1 MRRSWCGPRILFR
14 VVAWLPSS
22 FGTTGQQINREGFGD
37 TLYMLARQM
46 RVLAVDARPATSEPW
61 MMSHAWK
68 AAHKG
73 YLEVLPRAVTAV
85 GGATVPLFLDRH
97 GQGLMSSLNTTIVPG
112 VDLHA
117 LEEIQV
123 QSSSCDELHRY
134 WARGRSVTY
143 MKVDVE
149 GLDVECVRKLS
160 SDIKMSHGA
169 VSKPEFFSI
178 ELPDSAAKVLEL
190 IEVLGGMGY
199 TSFKICRQR
208 LYNLRLVRGPRYA
221 ASGPFGHDAVDF
233 LRGPR
238 WREASEITLEL
249 LRLVNWER
257 RRYLEWFDLH
267 AGAIAAKG
275 GHSRAE
281 NSEQPCA
288 FAEEQYEWDETDPGA
303 GCPLLWRT
311 YGFTPAGLFSTYK
324 DRRFGWLRAS
334 FLYMLSL
341 PSHFLKTFDWNGIR
355 RIWYGPK
362 SEEDG
367 VRRFGVTS
375 MVVINYML
383 YRRSNIIMTVVFL
396 GLFIAWSLEDFRSQS
411 SAEELEK
418 AVDLTSYEKFVMDK
432 HATGENATFLSYSEE
447 VMMQTFSAIQLQSAG
462 LTTWKAIIKM
472 LFLFMS
478 MAYGFFAMKRWNYL
492 RTSQYNLYFAW
503 AAIITFPF
511 LITFV
516 PTSNLLDWTL
526 SEKIFAH
533 HLEEARRHFHT
544 DEIVAA
550 CMLNDPVETLEVAR
564 PVIQAVCPV
573 LQQRVPYIMPGVVRV
588 TVLGKAVPVTISSW
602 LPWLTNMVPEGT
614 NLKPVHQIC
623 EKALVV
629 TDSNL
634 TADLA
639 ATASDVCKSL
649 GTFLYKNVPAKA
661 TTALTELK
669 EALREKQQESTEQA
683 AYQLHFVDKVA
694 GFDEVPLRLFSQTW
708 DSRLDGILVRA
719 GGDGTGCS
727 LFSVPPSVQAEEAV
741 VVVGPKERGSCSVR
755 HILHLADK
763 VGVRAVLVLD
773 PKRVVSRVPSPPRVT
788 VGVVASVLDSQAI
801 LHLLEKP
808 ETHSG
813 IHVDIRYSPV
823 FGLQASARTPAGC
836 LCKGMGYDSDC
847 RVRPA
852 ELLKTSSAG
861 RSPYPWC
868 ETAIFDYWG
877 VPCKEDFDLCLP
889 PGEAEAFE
897 KPDDKCTT
905 PCGRDGKHKYDMC
918 RMRGMLFRSEQRC
931 VAALGVTGK
940 VERPDREPEKFEGS
954 MLNFA
959 GAMNKLSVSGRL
971 LTLSPAFDCNFRVTV
986 EWPTSGQLPLGID
999 GHIRYTPTTETI
1011 GDWSSARVN
1020 EPFVHEDEE
1029 ITELHFQLEVKGDA
1043 MQFDAVRLEQQCR
1056 AHVSGSGQFSD
1067 WSLVPHG
1074 QLRTPTFT
1082 ETGSNRGARTSR
1094 RLKVSSPSQDSDD
1107 DSSDDDTDGA
1117 RVKLSTCSEFVG
1129 VPCIDPATNV
1139 QTRCSDNQV
1148 CDSNYTAGG
1157 GFCRCADG
1165 FCWSYTKQACVDQSE
1180 HAREVVSKLLDETLL
1195 ERHSPKLWAT
1205 AKEVATVGFCA
1216 MEAAESLNNILRHVL
1231 AIGPGILISAWTA
1244 KLIFVQSTIPGYF
1257 SYFFTMVYSPAA
1269 WVLNNVWHQ
1278 TASDWRL
1285 SLGLAAMAFWTIPVS
1300 VVGMKYGL
1308 HRPMSVP
1315 RAMSLVNNLLLL
1327 YYFVL
1332 FAAVVFIV
1340 MFVFSDEPETEAYF
1354 SVSAA
1359 FRRKLRPG
1367 KLSKT
1372 ELLYV
1377 LTGFLTESF
1386 AVFFITCCA
1395 ATDAFIMVIVKE
1407 HQAAWSLLTRGK
1419 PLQAVQAL
1427 SQHADLRLSRLVRS
1441 TVCACTSAA
1450 DGQEMAPASKYTLDI
1465 NGKESRLVA
1474 PAAALPGSLRSSLH
1488 LQDPLELLSD
1498 DTWEALCC
1506 EEITIVPALNTE
1518 TDVDLISGKLGPLR
1532 AHTPLKVK
1540 LWAALQYASK
1550 HECQIELPHWLE
1562 ASELEIMCKEERAE
1576 PLKFGNDSWNC
1587 TWQAWG
1593 SESAREKSLLMLTK
1607 LIQIRRAKI
1616 LEGIQA
1622 FDATMST
1629 EFKVTGMSAAE
1640 ITCFRTRSLAF
1651 LDTMLDL
1658 LNYRLDEKGGAA
1670 EAPIEE
1676 DSADDEHTLY
1686 AIEEQVT
1693 RDWLLLMK
1701 ESSEEDAGLAGPTLN
1716 TRLLRDNERSSE
1728 PEEAVE
1734 LTDMVRTRG
1743 QEMEEPSV

>member
-1 MRRSWCGPRILFR
+1 MTSRPSRGMQALRLAAKPFKKVADTVRRKRKTTLARFNGEGGTAIQECFLSVPPGAVAGEDFVAEISPDECAIVTLPHGVGPGDLLQVKVCYSGQDTHLEVLQHIQRPTLHNHNHRKLRTISSVAGCCAMLAVTIAIL
-14 VVAWLPSS
+14 VPNWVAVSDGANQEHVGLLAI
-22 FGTTGQQINREGFGD
+22 QREGFTQTWSYIAKQCQAACLEDLPPDQLQYHQQRCRRDFRLRSLAWSSFLGLLLAMSVQIWAVLSVTAMRFWHAVALGLLSM
-37 TLYMLARQM
+37 TLHGW
-46 RVLAVDARPATSEPW
+46 AV
-61 MMSHAWK
+61 
-68 AAHKG
+68 AHFL
-73 YLEVLPRAVTAV
+73 LEVGRVFPSYTLRWSMWFDVAGFAFQLTALLLVLVLRMRA
-85 GGATVPLFLDRH
+85 
-97 GQGLMSSLNTTIVPG
+97 Q
-112 VDLHA
+112 
-117 LEEIQV
+117 
-123 QSSSCDELHRY
+123 QSSRLL
-134 WARGRSVTY
+134 
-143 MKVDVE
+143 
-149 GLDVECVRKLS
+149 GLDF
-160 SDIKMSHGA
+160 H
-169 VSKPEFFSI
+169 F
-178 ELPDSAAKVLEL
+178 LEDVML
-190 IEVLGGMGY
+190 L
-199 TSFKICRQR
+199 
-208 LYNLRLVRGPRYA
+208 
-221 ASGPFGHDAVDF
+221 
-233 LRGPR
+233 
-238 WREASEITLEL
+238 REA
-249 LRLVNWER
+249 
-257 RRYLEWFDLH
+257 
-267 AGAIAAKG
+267 
-275 GHSRAE
+275 
-281 NSEQPCA
+281 Q
-288 FAEEQYEWDETDPGA
+288 EEQYEWDETDPGA

-1419 PLQAVQAL
+1419 PLQAVQA
-1427 SQHADLRLSRLVRS
+1427 
-1441 TVCACTSAA
+1441 
-1450 DGQEMAPASKYTLDI
+1450 
-1465 NGKESRLVA
+1465 
-1474 PAAALPGSLRSSLH
+1474 
-1488 LQDPLELLSD
+1488 
-1498 DTWEALCC
+1498 
-1506 EEITIVPALNTE
+1506 
-1518 TDVDLISGKLGPLR
+1518 
-1532 AHTPLKVK
+1532 
-1540 LWAALQYASK
+1540 
-1550 HECQIELPHWLE
+1550 
-1562 ASELEIMCKEERAE
+1562 
-1576 PLKFGNDSWNC
+1576 
-1587 TWQAWG
+1587 
-1593 SESAREKSLLMLTK
+1593 
-1607 LIQIRRAKI
+1607 
-1616 LEGIQA
+1616 
-1622 FDATMST
+1622 
-1629 EFKVTGMSAAE
+1629 
-1640 ITCFRTRSLAF
+1640 
-1651 LDTMLDL
+1651 
-1658 LNYRLDEKGGAA
+1658 
-1670 EAPIEE
+1670 
-1676 DSADDEHTLY
+1676 DDEHTLY